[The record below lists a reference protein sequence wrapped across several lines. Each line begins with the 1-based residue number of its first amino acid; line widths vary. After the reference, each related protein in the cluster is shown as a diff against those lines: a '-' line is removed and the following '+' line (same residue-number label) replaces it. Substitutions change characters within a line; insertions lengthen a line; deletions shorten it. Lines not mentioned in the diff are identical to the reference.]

1 MSRTATGRVRFRTR
15 EELLDFLLEVAGAAS
30 ETLDLDGL
38 LEAVSAL
45 IGRAIP
51 TDIFAI
57 LLYSE
62 RRKTLRIRYAKG
74 HREEIIKNLELRLG
88 EGLVG
93 LAASTRKPVRVDDVR
108 RDSRYLN
115 SLDPVRSELAV
126 PMIVGSKLVG
136 VIDVESTSVG
146 TFTLEDQALLTLIAT
161 RIAYSIDNA
170 RLHRRMQQSN
180 RTLRTLGSLAQE
192 FSSILDLD
200 QLLNRISLAMRI
212 LIDFDAFSILLVDGD
227 YLRHRF
233 SQRYDKRVEADN
245 IRIGQGITGH
255 VALTK
260 EPLLVRDTLD
270 DDRYIPS
277 HPGIRSE
284 LAVPLVVKDTVIG
297 VIDLESERIGY
308 FKEDHLRTVSLLAPS
323 LAIAIDNAQLY
334 EEVEARRRD
343 MEEDLLAARQLQRM
357 LMPASEPKLRGL
369 DTAVVS
375 RAAREVSGDIFD
387 SFEHDNDYAMIVFG
401 DSSGKG
407 VVAAMYGAMV
417 SGLLRSHGPMRR
429 RPAHMMKA
437 LNEALVERRTAAQYA
452 TLLCM
457 LWRPSERTFTI
468 ANAGAVPP
476 LIIRRGTV
484 YQPKIEGV
492 PIGLLDE
499 RDYEE
504 TVAALE
510 RGDAFVLLSDGLQD
524 QPDAKGVPYGD
535 GRLLEMLTKVA
546 GKPAAEICDAVMADL
561 DEHRG
566 DEPVQD
572 DQTLMVMKVI

>member
-1 MSRTATGRVRFRTR
+1 MSRSSARVRFRKR
-15 EELLDFLLEVAGAAS
+15 EELLDFLLEVAGLAS

-38 LEAVSAL
+38 LEAVASM

-62 RRKTLRIRYAKG
+62 RRKALRIRYAKG
-74 HREEIIKNLELRLG
+74 HREEVVKNLELRLG
-88 EGLVG
+88 EGIVG
-93 LAASTRKPVRVDDVR
+93 QAALTRRPVRVDDVR
-108 RDSRYLN
+108 KDPRYLN

-126 PMIVGSKLVG
+126 PMTVGNRLVG
-136 VIDVESTSVG
+136 VIDVESTAAG
-146 TFTLEDQALLTLIAT
+146 TFTLEDQALLTLIAS

-170 RLHRRMQQSN
+170 RLYRRIQQSN
-180 RTLRTLGSLAQE
+180 RTLRTLASLAQE

-212 LIDFDAFSILLVDGD
+212 LIDFDAFSILIVEGG

-233 SQRYDKRVEADN
+233 SQRYDQRVEANN
-245 IRIGQGITGH
+245 IPLGEGITGH

-270 DDRYIPS
+270 DSRYIPS
-277 HPGIRSE
+277 HPDIRSE
-284 LAVPLVVKDTVIG
+284 LAVPLIVKDNVIG
-297 VIDLESERIGY
+297 VVDLESERIGY
-308 FKEDHLRTVSLLAPS
+308 FTEDHLRTVSLLAPS

-334 EEVEARRRD
+334 AEVESRRRS
-343 MEEDLLAARQLQRM
+343 MEHDLLAARELQRM
-357 LMPASEPKLRGL
+357 LLPSTAPQLRGL
-369 DTAVVS
+369 DVAIVS
-375 RAAREVSGDIFD
+375 RAARDVSGDIYDF
-387 SFEHDNDYAMIVFG
+387 FEHDNDYAMVVFG

-407 VVAAMYGAMV
+407 VTAALYGAMV
-417 SGLLRSHGPMRR
+417 SGLLRTHGPMRR
-429 RPAHMMKA
+429 RPAHMMKD
-437 LNEALVERRTAAQYA
+437 LNRALVERSTASQYA
-452 TLLCM
+452 TLLSM

-492 PIGLLDE
+492 PIGLLAE

-504 TVAALE
+504 TVATLE
-510 RGDAFVLLSDGLQD
+510 RGDAFILLSDGLQD
-524 QPDAKGVPYGD
+524 QPDAAGTAYGE
-535 GRLLEMLTKVA
+535 GRLLRTLTNVA
-546 GKPAAEICDAVMADL
+546 TKPAAEICDAVIADL
-561 DEHRG
+561 DVHRG
-566 DEPVQD
+566 LQPNQD
-572 DQTLMVMKVI
+572 DQTLLVMKVL